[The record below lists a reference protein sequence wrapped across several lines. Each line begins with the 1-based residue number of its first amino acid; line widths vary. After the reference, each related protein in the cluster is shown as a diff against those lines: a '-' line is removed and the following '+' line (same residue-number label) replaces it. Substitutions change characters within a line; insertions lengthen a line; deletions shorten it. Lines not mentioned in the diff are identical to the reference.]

1 MNKLKSHNIKLGVSA
16 KIFDKN
22 GKLKEERFY
31 PSPNSALDYCNA
43 FENKIN
49 IEVKDAE
56 NNIIQTQDI
65 PFRSYNYNYAA
76 HWTAAGLFQTS
87 LPDSVYTY
95 TGGAVGT
102 PSNGR
107 NSYDLNAAAGNTAYG
122 IIIGTGSVSM
132 SAQDYKLGGL
142 ISHGTG
148 SNQLYYNIG
157 TFVGT
162 VVVSGSGYKT
172 RATRTF
178 SNYGS
183 ESVFV
188 KEFGLV
194 TTFNWFDGFF
204 NRTGDCLFARDTSD
218 ITGSAIN
225 IDVPPSGTLTVNY
238 DFEVNPESGFNK
250 NWIEDIRYE
259 LQDTSTMTGVINIL
273 SQSGQISYANSQ
285 FQFDTSTTGSIKG
298 IVCGSG
304 SAAVTLEDFRIGL
317 IQNGTGAGQLVYGQH
332 AYTQI
337 AVRSLTTGSS
347 EANVRRTFINNSGGS
362 VDVNEVAIY
371 ASDDTSYPI
380 TTTDCWM
387 PTRFLT
393 AGITLEDGETVE
405 FRFVFLFE
413 YDV

>member
-87 LPDSVYTY
+87 LPDSVTGL
-95 TGGAVGT
+95 TGGVGSPT
-102 PSNGR
+102 NGR
-107 NSYDLNAAAGNTAYG
+107 YQYDLVATAGTTDKG
-122 IIIGTGSVSM
+122 IIIGTGSI
-132 SAQDYKLGGL
+132 SASCQDVKLGGL
-142 ISHGTG
+142 IIHGTG
-148 SNQLYYNIG
+148 SNQLYYNIA
-157 TFVGT
+157 TFAGT
-162 VVVSGSGYKT
+162 VDVSGSGYKT

-183 ESVFV
+183 QSVFV

-194 TTFNWFDGFF
+194 TELNYFSAGFNYSV
-204 NRTGDCLFARDTSD
+204 NALIARDTAD
-218 ITGSAIN
+218 ITGSALN
-225 IDVPPSGTLTVNY
+225 IEVPSSGTLTINY

-250 NWIEDIRYE
+250 NWITSVRYE
-259 LQDTSTMTGVINIL
+259 LVDNTVTTNIINIV
-273 SQSGQISYANSQ
+273 SSSGAITYNNQQ

-317 IQNGTGAGQLVYGQH
+317 IQNGTAAGNLVYGQH

-337 AVRSLTTGSS
+337 AVRSLTTASS
-347 EANVRRTFINNSGGS
+347 EANVRRTFTNNSGGS
-362 VDVNEVAIY
+362 VDINEVAIY

-393 AGITLEDGETVE
+393 AGITLGDGETVE

-413 YDV
+413 YDY

>member
-1 MNKLKSHNIKLGVSA
+1 MNKLKSHDIKLGVSA

-31 PSPNSALDYCNA
+31 PSPNSALNSCNV
-43 FENKIN
+43 FDNKIN

-56 NNIIQTQDI
+56 NNIIQIQDI

-76 HWTAAGLFQTS
+76 HWTAGGLFQAN
-87 LPDSVYTY
+87 LPDVV
-95 TGGAVGT
+95 TGFTSGVGNPT
-102 PSNGR
+102 VGR
-107 NSYDLNAAAGNTAYG
+107 SQYDLVASAGTTNKG
-122 IIIGTGSVSM
+122 IIIGTGSI
-132 SAQDYKLGGL
+132 SASCQDVKLGGL
-142 ISHGTG
+142 ITHGTG
-148 SNQLYYNIG
+148 SNQLYYNIM
-157 TFVGT
+157 TFPGT
-162 VVVSGSGYKT
+162 VDVSGSGYKT

-188 KEFGLV
+188 KEFGLA
-194 TTFNWFDGFF
+194 TDLNWYNLGFGYS
-204 NRTGDCLFARDTSD
+204 TEALIARDTSD
-218 ITGSAIN
+218 ITGSALN
-225 IDVPPSGTLTVNY
+225 IEVPPSGTLTIHY

-250 NWIEDIRYE
+250 NWITNIRYE
-259 LQDTSTMTGVINIL
+259 LADNLAMTNVINIV
-273 SQSGQISYANSQ
+273 SSSGAISYNVKQ
-285 FQFDTSTTGSIKG
+285 FEFDTATTGSIKG

-304 SAAVTLEDFRIGL
+304 STAVTLDDFRIGL
-317 IQNGTGAGQLVYGQH
+317 IQNGTAAGNLVYGQH

-347 EANVRRTFINNSGGS
+347 EANVRRNFTNNSGGS
-362 VDVNEVAIY
+362 VDINEVAIY